1 MREVAFQAANDTNN
15 DQDRANLQAEMNAMV
30 TEIDRIAGTT
40 TWVGANLMENETGTA
55 FSFQVGA
62 TTNLVVMQYAS
73 QPLPV

>member
-1 MREVAFQAANDTNN
+1 
-15 DQDRANLQAEMNAMV
+15 MNAMV

-40 TWVGANLMENETGTA
+40 TWIGANLVEDETGTA